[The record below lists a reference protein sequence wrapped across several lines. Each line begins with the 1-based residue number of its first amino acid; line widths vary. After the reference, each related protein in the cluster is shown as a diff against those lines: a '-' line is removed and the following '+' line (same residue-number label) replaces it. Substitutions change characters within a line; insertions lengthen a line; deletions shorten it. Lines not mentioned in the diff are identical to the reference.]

1 MALDRGRLA
10 SYDALLLTAGIWFLA
25 KFFRYA
31 FPPLFP
37 TFQADFGLSNTLLGT
52 AFSGMMIVYAAMQFP
67 SGALADRFGSVRV
80 IAAGA
85 GITVAAGFLLTAG
98 GTVPIPLLGTV
109 AALPVIIA
117 GMVLVGAGT
126 GAHKTVAIRLLSR
139 IYPQRTGRALG
150 AFDTFGTFGGVAA
163 PAVVVAL
170 TDAAGWR
177 VLFLG
182 GGLFGLGLLAGFVWR
197 VPRRLPDGDAPPGA
211 GADGDGDGEG
221 REDEDG
227 TEEGRRAGGIGRYA
241 RLFADPTF
249 STFVGVN
256 ALFGFA
262 YNGAVAFMVL
272 FLVDA
277 TGLSSVTANL
287 LFSVLFVVSVVQV
300 ATGDLSDRLGE
311 RLVMGATLALAAAG
325 LAGLLVAS
333 GPVLAG
339 VAVVAFGVGSHGFRP
354 VRGAYLVQLVPDS
367 VAGGSMGIV
376 RTILMG
382 SGAVSP
388 AVVGALSDAVGYG
401 AAFALLAASMAAA
414 ALAAGLLSRLGSSGT
429 A

>member
-1 MALDRGRLA
+1 MIESMDLEPRRLA
-10 SYDALLLTAGIWFLA
+10 AYDALGLTAGIWFLA

-52 AFSGMMIVYAAMQFP
+52 AFSGMMLVYAAMQFP

-98 GTVPIPLLGTV
+98 GAVSIPLLGTV
-109 AALPVIIA
+109 AALPVILA

-139 IYPQRTGRALG
+139 IYPHRTGRALG

-170 TDAAGWR
+170 TDAPGWR
-177 VLFLG
+177 ILFFG

-197 VPRRLPDGDAPPGA
+197 VPRRLADVDATPGA
-211 GADGDGDGEG
+211 GTESDGDGDGDGEK
-221 REDEDG
+221 
-227 TEEGRRAGGIGRYA
+227 EGRRGGIGRYA

-333 GPVLAG
+333 GGVLAG
-339 VAVVAFGVGSHGFRP
+339 GAVVAFGVGSHGFRP

-382 SGAVSP
+382 TGAVSP
-388 AVVGALSDAVGYG
+388 AVVGALSDAVGY
-401 AAFALLAASMAAA
+401 APAFALLAASMAAA
-414 ALAAGLLSRLGSSGT
+414 AVAAGLLSRLGSAET